1 MTKRDLIA
9 TCLLVL
15 VLGLLLSACGPAVAP
30 EEDDG
35 VYGDLES
42 LDPEGRV
49 VTFWYQYTGHRE
61 ETLLAMIDDFNA
73 ANEWDVIVRGEYA
86 GQLDEVYH
94 EIVAGI
100 PTGEVPDLAVASPDQ
115 AAAYAAQDGLVELTP
130 YIESEAWGFTPEALD
145 DFFPFVERGDYL
157 PQFTGRY
164 GFAIHRSME
173 VLYYNEDW
181 LVELGYDAPPLTWEE
196 FSTMACAA
204 SDLDAGT
211 YGYEFSVDPATF
223 VDLLINQGGQMLNED
238 ATAYVFDSDE
248 GLAVLT
254 GLQEL
259 FGRGCAILETERSGD
274 RVAFGAGRVLFAIDS
289 SLGLP
294 DYRSTVADGAG
305 FDWSITLLPTSLGTP
320 RPAVYG
326 PSLSIFKTGP
336 ERQLAAWLFVK
347 WFTQPEQQ
355 ARWARAS
362 SDFPVRASAAELME
376 DYFVEHPTYE
386 KAFSFLAYEPATM
399 PAVAGYEACRD
410 EINQMLA
417 GVASG
422 GEPQAWLRETIAE
435 CNASLEAAAPA
446 DQ

>member
-1 MTKRDLIA
+1 MTKRIL
-9 TCLLVL
+9 TVGLLVL
-15 VLGLLLSACGPAVAP
+15 LVGLILSACGPAMEP
-30 EEDDG
+30 GEGTG

-42 LDPEGRV
+42 LDPNGRV

-61 ETLLAMIDDFNA
+61 ETLLAMIDEFNA
-73 ANEWDVIVRGEYA
+73 TNEWDVVVRGEYA

-94 EIVAGI
+94 EIVAGL
-100 PTGEVPDLAVASPDQ
+100 PAGEVPDLAVASPDQ
-115 AAAYAAQDGLVELTP
+115 AAAYAAQGGLVELTP
-130 YIESEAWGFTPEALD
+130 YIESGTWGFTPEALD

-157 PQFTGRY
+157 PQFQGRY
-164 GFAIHRSME
+164 GLAIHRSME

-204 SDLDAGT
+204 SDLEAGT
-211 YGYEFSVDPATF
+211 YGYKFSVDPATF
-223 VDLLINQGGQMLNED
+223 VDLLINQGGQMLNEE
-238 ATAYVFDSDE
+238 ATAYAFDSEE

-254 GLQEL
+254 GLQDL
-259 FGRGCAILETERSGD
+259 FNRSCAILETESSGD
-274 RVAFGAGRVLFAIDS
+274 RVAFGAGRALFTIDS

-294 DYRSTVADGAG
+294 DYRSAVVDGAG
-305 FDWSITLLPTSLGTP
+305 FDWSISLLPTALGTP
-320 RPAVYG
+320 RPAIYG
-326 PSLSIFKTGP
+326 PSLSIFETEP

-355 ARWARAS
+355 AHWARMS
-362 SDFPVRASAAELME
+362 SDFPVRAAAAELME
-376 DYFVEHPTYE
+376 EYFTEHPAYE
-386 KAFSFLAYEPATM
+386 KAFGFLAYEPATM
-399 PAVAGYEACRD
+399 PAVAGYELCRD

-422 GEPQAWLRETIAE
+422 DDPQAWLRETIAE
-435 CNASLEAAAPA
+435 CNAALEAAAPA